1 VLRATAREGAG
12 RGENWFAIPVLLAD
26 DRWSHAV
33 LDFLSTTDV
42 GGRVPA
48 PAEEHAQNEAS
59 EWEHRERR
67 EKEEEG
73 RREVEELGAEE
84 EERPLLPPKRPPSWP
99 VRKRSRESLGR
110 LFASFTSPFPLLFPW
125 CALCLLGTGLGGG
138 QIKSLQRAAFARA
151 AAGNGHRAYTAM
163 I

>member
-1 VLRATAREGAG
+1 VLRATAREEAG
-12 RGENWFAIPVLLAD
+12 RGENWFTIPVLLAD

-48 PAEEHAQNEAS
+48 PAEEHAQSEAS

-99 VRKRSRESLGR
+99 VRKRSRESGAAFRFLYFAISFVISLVRSLSWDRPGR
-110 LFASFTSPFPLLFPW
+110 RAN
-125 CALCLLGTGLGGG
+125 
-138 QIKSLQRAAFARA
+138 QSLQRAAFARA